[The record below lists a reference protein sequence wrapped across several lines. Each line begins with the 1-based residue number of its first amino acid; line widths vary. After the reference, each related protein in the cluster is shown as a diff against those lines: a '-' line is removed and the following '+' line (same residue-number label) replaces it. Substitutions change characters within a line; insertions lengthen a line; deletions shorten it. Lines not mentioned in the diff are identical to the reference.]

1 MNHARNNTAF
11 VLIAIA
17 LIGGGWLFMRATT
30 GPAARPEY
38 ATVLPSPMVL
48 PDFTLNDQN
57 GSTFTRESLKGSW
70 SLLFFGFTH
79 CPDICPATLQSLAV
93 AREKLAAQGQ
103 PAATLPKIIL
113 ISVDPERD
121 STEVL
126 KSYVS
131 YFGKDIIGLTGDLS
145 ELQKLTKPLGIF
157 FAKSPADDGGYNV
170 DHSAAVLV
178 INPSAEFHAL
188 FSPPHSVANLLHDLP
203 LILVV
208 QKGYIDGPPASR

>member
-1 MNHARNNTAF
+1 MSHPRIHFAF

-17 LIGGGWLFMRATT
+17 LIGGGWFFMRAYT
-30 GPAARPEY
+30 GPVARPEY

-48 PDFTLNDQN
+48 PDFTLIDHN

-79 CPDICPATLQSLAV
+79 CPDVCPATMQSLAV
-93 AREKLAAQGQ
+93 AREKLAAQGRA
-103 PAATLPKIIL
+103 AATLPRIIL

-121 STEVL
+121 DAEVL

-131 YFGKDIIGLTGDLS
+131 YFGQDIIGLTGDLS
-145 ELQKLTKPLGIF
+145 ELQKLTKRLGIF
-157 FAKSPADDGGYNV
+157 FAKSPGDDGGYNV

-188 FSPPHSVANLLHDLP
+188 FSAPQSVEKLLHDLP
-203 LILVV
+203 LILES
-208 QKGYIDGPPASR
+208 K

>member
-1 MNHARNNTAF
+1 
-11 VLIAIA
+11 
-17 LIGGGWLFMRATT
+17 
-30 GPAARPEY
+30 
-38 ATVLPSPMVL
+38 MVL

-79 CPDICPATLQSLAV
+79 CPDICPTTMQSLAV

-103 PAATLPKIIL
+103 SAATLPKIIL
-113 ISVDPERD
+113 VSVDPERD
-121 STEVL
+121 NAEVL

-131 YFGKDIIGLTGDLS
+131 YFGKDIVGLTGDLS
-145 ELQKLTKPLGIF
+145 ELQKLTKRLGIF

-170 DHSAAVLV
+170 DHTAAVLV

-188 FSPPHSVANLLHDLP
+188 FSPTHSVEKLLHDLP
-203 LILVV
+203 LILES
-208 QKGYIDGPPASR
+208 K

>member
-1 MNHARNNTAF
+1 M
-11 VLIAIA
+11 LIAIA
-17 LIGGGWLFMRATT
+17 LIGGAWFFMRAYT
-30 GPAARPEY
+30 GPVAQPEY

-79 CPDICPATLQSLAV
+79 CPDVCPATMQNLAV
-93 AREKLAAQGQ
+93 ARKKLAAQGR
-103 PAATLPKIIL
+103 PAASLPKIIL

-121 STEVL
+121 DAEVL

-131 YFGKDIIGLTGDLS
+131 NFGQDIVGLTGDLS
-145 ELQKLTKPLGIF
+145 ELQKLTKRLGIY

-178 INPSAEFHAL
+178 VTVMQME
-188 FSPPHSVANLLHDLP
+188 
-203 LILVV
+203 
-208 QKGYIDGPPASR
+208 R